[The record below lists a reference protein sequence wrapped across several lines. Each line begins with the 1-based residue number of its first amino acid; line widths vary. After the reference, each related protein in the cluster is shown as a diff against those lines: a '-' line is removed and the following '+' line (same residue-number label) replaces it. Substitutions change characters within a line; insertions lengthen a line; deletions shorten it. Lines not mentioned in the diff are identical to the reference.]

1 MARVSDSAAEKKP
14 SLRAVVMHVYD
25 GVSDHRVDG
34 LAAEVA
40 FFSLFALPPALL
52 ALFGAI
58 GFVGRALGPE
68 VVTSVRSSLL
78 ESAQSFLT
86 TDTVRDVVAPT
97 IDKLLSNGRIE
108 LLSIGV
114 LFALWSTS
122 KAADAMLCALHIA
135 YRVDE
140 RLVSWRRRGLA
151 FLYTCV
157 AVLWGG
163 LLLPA
168 LIVGPNFGRALAS
181 SFGIASAFESI
192 WGALYWPVVLGTM
205 VVSLCAVYHVAIP
218 WRTPFLRDLPGALFA
233 MVLWLGGSYGLRV
246 YGRWTV
252 ESSSI
257 YGSLASPMI
266 LLMWLY
272 FAAFSVL
279 MGAELNAAVE
289 AFWPTVTR
297 KEKKQVLRRAVE
309 EMRADGEEVA
319 PVSIT
324 GVPKRTAD
332 TSSDALRKQG
342 EPRS

>member
-1 MARVSDSAAEKKP
+1 MATVTASGEKPP
-14 SLRAVVMHVYD
+14 SLRAVARHVYD

-52 ALFGAI
+52 ALFGAV
-58 GFVGRALGPE
+58 GFVGRALGPG
-68 VVTSVRSSLL
+68 VTAHVKAEILA
-78 ESAQSFLT
+78 SALQFLT
-86 TDTVRDVVAPT
+86 ADTVKDVVGPV
-97 IDKLLSNGRIE
+97 IDQLLSNGRIE

-140 RLVSWRRRGLA
+140 RLASWRRRGLA

-157 AVLWGG
+157 AILWGG

-181 SFGIASAFESI
+181 SFGFVSAFESV
-192 WGALYWPVVLGTM
+192 WGALYWPVVSVAM
-205 VVSLCAVYHVAIP
+205 VGSLCAVYHFAIP

-233 MVLWLGGSYGLRV
+233 MGLWLAGSYALRL

-289 AFWPTVTR
+289 AVWPTVTR
-297 KEKKQVLRRAVE
+297 REKKQILREAVE
-309 EMRADGEEVA
+309 ARKRDGEEVA
-319 PVSIT
+319 PVSVT
-324 GVPKRTAD
+324 GAPKR
-332 TSSDALRKQG
+332 SDAARKD
-342 EPRS
+342 E